1 MLCLVFCV
9 SFIGATQDSSRN
21 EYEDARARYYRLKGL
36 SESQKGYRHHWLS
49 VISRFQRISKRYP
62 RSVEA
67 VKSHFTAGELW
78 RELYGRSRLRH
89 DLTQATQSYEALLAG
104 FSAVDLADD
113 SHWRLVGIYEKLK
126 DLSKA
131 GAHAHAIVRDYPQ
144 GDMSKR
150 ASQWLLDHPEAEKLA
165 LSITKESLNSTFR
178 NHDVLISGRRE
189 RSSSEGTV
197 TKSALSTIRKLNGYG
212 GAGYQRIVVFL
223 DGQSE
228 IRVGTLAGVE
238 GNGVMSRVFIDFQNT
253 TLSRD
258 LSPLELENND
268 VVKRVRIAKHNDDR
282 VRVVLDLLD
291 DDLSYD
297 VLPMENPFRLVV
309 DVSRMGNKK
318 KPKPNYFVDGADAS
332 LGLVVIDPGHG
343 GKDSGAIGVKGLKE
357 KDVCLQLA
365 ISLAEELRSR
375 NVKVELTR
383 ESDVFVPLE
392 QRAALANQL
401 GADLFLSVHANAL
414 EDQGV
419 AGVETY
425 YLDMT
430 DDRYALRLASVENQI
445 NEEKVSEIQL
455 HLANLANQLSTE
467 GSRELAGMIH
477 KAAF

>member
-1 MLCLVFCV
+1 M
-9 SFIGATQDSSRN
+9 
-21 EYEDARARYYRLKGL
+21 
-36 SESQKGYRHHWLS
+36 
-49 VISRFQRISKRYP
+49 
-62 RSVEA
+62 
-67 VKSHFTAGELW
+67 
-78 RELYGRSRLRH
+78 
-89 DLTQATQSYEALLAG
+89 
-104 FSAVDLADD
+104 
-113 SHWRLVGIYEKLK
+113 
-126 DLSKA
+126 
-131 GAHAHAIVRDYPQ
+131 
-144 GDMSKR
+144 
-150 ASQWLLDHPEAEKLA
+150 
-165 LSITKESLNSTFR
+165 
-178 NHDVLISGRRE
+178 
-189 RSSSEGTV
+189 
-197 TKSALSTIRKLNGYG
+197 
-212 GAGYQRIVVFL
+212 
-223 DGQSE
+223 
-228 IRVGTLAGVE
+228 
-238 GNGVMSRVFIDFQNT
+238 
-253 TLSRD
+253 
-258 LSPLELENND
+258 
-268 VVKRVRIAKHNDDR
+268 KRVRIAKHNDDR

-297 VLPMENPFRLVV
+297 DLPMENPFRLVV

-477 KAAF
+477 KAAFRAMRLSAPAITKDLGVKSSLFYVLLGTRMPAVLLEAGFITNPRQAQVLKNRRYGKKLSRELADGILAFLKKRETKYATE